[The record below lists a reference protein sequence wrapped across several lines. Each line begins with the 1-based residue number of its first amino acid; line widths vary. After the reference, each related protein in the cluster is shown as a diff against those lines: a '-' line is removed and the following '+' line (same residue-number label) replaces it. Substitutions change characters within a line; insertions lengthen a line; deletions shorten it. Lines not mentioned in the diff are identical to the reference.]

1 MDPFEREAR
10 RIRLAYEEYA
20 RDLTY
25 AGKWSLDNPGNRAIV
40 EERESLLRQMLREH
54 GFWPLTPFRILDVG
68 CGTGTTLARVAEWG
82 ARPENLVGIDL
93 LPERIAQARK
103 RHPDIAFYVGN
114 AAEAPFP
121 PESFDLVF
129 VFTVFSSIF
138 DDRLAHAVAR
148 KIWHVLASG
157 GAVVWYDLRYPNPF
171 NRKVRPIT
179 RSKIR
184 ELFPEAHADLRPATL
199 IPPVARH
206 FPALYPYLARIRP
219 LKGHYLGILRKR

>member
-1 MDPFEREAR
+1 
-10 RIRLAYEEYA
+10 
-20 RDLTY
+20 
-25 AGKWSLDNPGNRAIV
+25 
-40 EERESLLRQMLREH
+40 
-54 GFWPLTPFRILDVG
+54 
-68 CGTGTTLARVAEWG
+68 
-82 ARPENLVGIDL
+82 VGIDL

-103 RHPDIAFYVGN
+103 RQPHIFFYVGN
-114 AAEAPFP
+114 ATEAPFP

-129 VFTVFSSIF
+129 VFTVFSSIL

-171 NRKVRPIT
+171 NRKVRPIP
-179 RSKIR
+179 RSKIE

-199 IPPVARH
+199 IPPVARR
-206 FPALYPYLARIRP
+206 FPALYPCLARIRL